1 MRPTISIIVEL
12 PQMQK
17 LVDRAGIGLKV
28 ADQLLI
34 VTALLERRKPIS

>member
-12 PQMQK
+12 PQMKK

-28 ADQLLI
+28 SDAAIL
-34 VTALLERRKPIS
+34 PISNARL